1 MATGMPGTGIP
12 VTGASIPDPRLSS
25 KTSLAGMSGDF
36 ILCRVRMIGFLRPME
51 TEFFHETRFWDNWKP
66 ADYRAMVAARDLL

>member
-1 MATGMPGTGIP
+1 MSARSHPLPG
-12 VTGASIPDPRLSS
+12 
-25 KTSLAGMSGDF
+25 K
-36 ILCRVRMIGFLRPME
+36 MIGFLRPME